1 MAKPSPHELE
11 IIGEVRERI
20 SDLRLSDEYL
30 QPKNLVRFV
39 RARNEQL
46 DQIEDMIRK
55 NACYHD
61 TYDTE
66 IIMRWV
72 PLNSIVEG
80 FPYRIVGFDNLG
92 GLVIVFPVGTWVTA
106 AVSGKR
112 EEFTRWA
119 IQVLE
124 KTWALMRFNSKG
136 KDYIPQFC
144 AIIDLEGFGWR
155 HLTCYD
161 AIQGFLNMFKV
172 FEANYPDT
180 LRSAFII
187 NEMPI
192 FGTFWRLLRP
202 IISDVTHAKISFLG
216 SDKSLWA
223 KSIGQLAKRDQFP
236 EKYGGDQPPNYTV
249 NLDEIGLNEF
259 IFQNGNGEF

>member
-55 NACYHD
+55 
-61 TYDTE
+61 
-66 IIMRWV
+66 
-72 PLNSIVEG
+72 
-80 FPYRIVGFDNLG
+80 
-92 GLVIVFPVGTWVTA
+92 
-106 AVSGKR
+106 
-112 EEFTRWA
+112 
-119 IQVLE
+119 
-124 KTWALMRFNSKG
+124 
-136 KDYIPQFC
+136 
-144 AIIDLEGFGWR
+144 
-155 HLTCYD
+155 
-161 AIQGFLNMFKV
+161 GFLNMFKV